1 MKGSNF
7 RRRRFYIVEISPFI
21 IVLVMIYIYFIC
33 YLLIDNS
40 QKFFWNNWIQ
50 NLFSV
55 VFIFA
60 GTATVATELLIPSVP
75 LATHQPH
82 QTQSRGYHTFIP
94 LSFFVWRLFGFPF
107 LLFESTKFLLFV
119 IKPFQPNVSFL
130 FRYFYIYYNNLSY
143 IKEKS

>member
-94 LSFFVWRLFGFPF
+94 LSFFVWWLFGFPF
-107 LLFESTKFLLFV
+107 LPCFLNLRNSCYLLLNHFSPMS
-119 IKPFQPNVSFL
+119 PF
-130 FRYFYIYYNNLSY
+130 YFDTSIYTITIYHT
-143 IKEKS
+143 